1 VNQTTP
7 DEFMAELLQNIAN
20 KTLPDPKEGNA
31 HSITV
36 ELTDSQFQAPITAWE
51 NTVPLVFCA
60 CRLLNKIDTRR
71 LLSRRG
77 D

>member
-1 VNQTTP
+1 
-7 DEFMAELLQNIAN
+7 MAELLQNIAN

-51 NTVPLVFCA
+51 NTVPLVFLC
-60 CRLLNKIDTRR
+60 L
-71 LLSRRG
+71 
-77 D
+77 